1 METRHLNPF
10 QLSRRWSITPKTL
23 QNWRSQ
29 AKGPAFIK
37 IGGHVLYRLED
48 IAQYEEINRHHRS
61 MPHQKGT
68 MPRQSQHIQSSG
80 A

>member
-10 QLSRRWSITPKTL
+10 QLSRRLGLTPKTL
-23 QNWRSQ
+23 QNWRSH

-37 IGGHVLYRLED
+37 IGGHILYRLED
-48 IAQYEEINRHHRS
+48 IKRYEAKNLYNGLR
-61 MPHQKGT
+61 
-68 MPRQSQHIQSSG
+68 